1 MPHETGLRTALTT
14 RPVVVIALLAA
25 LAAVAAVGFMTI
37 GVRGNW
43 EFVLALRG
51 RKLAAICFVATAT
64 AISTVIF
71 QTIANNRIL
80 TPSIMGFDALYA
92 LLQTGLVFAI
102 GAHRLSTVEPR
113 LMFAVETAVMLVFSL
128 ALYRWLFLGE
138 RRSLHLLLLVG
149 VVFGLLF
156 RSITVLLQ
164 RVIDPNEFVVLQDR
178 LFASFNSVA
187 PDLLVI
193 AAVLIGLVSLVLWR
207 MCDRLDVL
215 LLGRDVAINLGL
227 NHRREVALVLVLVSL
242 QVSVATAL
250 VGPLNAFEP
259 VSFFGLLVANL
270 TYLLVPGF
278 RHRHVLPAAA
288 LVGIIILL
296 GGQLVLERILGLEAV
311 VGIVIEFAGGLLFI
325 VLLLRGLAR

>member
-1 MPHETGLRTALTT
+1 
-14 RPVVVIALLAA
+14 
-25 LAAVAAVGFMTI
+25 
-37 GVRGNW
+37 
-43 EFVLALRG
+43 
-51 RKLAAICFVATAT
+51 
-64 AISTVIF
+64 
-71 QTIANNRIL
+71 
-80 TPSIMGFDALYA
+80 
-92 LLQTGLVFAI
+92 
-102 GAHRLSTVEPR
+102 
-113 LMFAVETAVMLVFSL
+113 
-128 ALYRWLFLGE
+128 
-138 RRSLHLLLLVG
+138 
-149 VVFGLLF
+149 
-156 RSITVLLQ
+156 
-164 RVIDPNEFVVLQDR
+164 VIDPNEFVVLQDR

-207 MCDRLDVL
+207 MRDRLDVL